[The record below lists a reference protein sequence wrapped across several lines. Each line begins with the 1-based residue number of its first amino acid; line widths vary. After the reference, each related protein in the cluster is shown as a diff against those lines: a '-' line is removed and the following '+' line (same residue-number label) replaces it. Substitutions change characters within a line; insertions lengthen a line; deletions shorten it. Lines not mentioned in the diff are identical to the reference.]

1 MASGCAG
8 MKLFLYFNQW
18 PMSCKGRGRR
28 GPDEV
33 GSKGVSIRAMS
44 GSKGASIQAMSGSKG
59 ASSRAMSGSK
69 GVSPWNLYFT
79 GSRGSD
85 STGNGVVSLLRGMC
99 SRWFS
104 YFKAFRGIAERG
116 VKFFFGQFF
125 AVLTSLIVK
134 TSFLESSPL
143 PLNDSSLSVSV

>member
-1 MASGCAG
+1 MGPARVHETGKGSQGAVVKRRWDGRQGSIARASKGCVGTAG
-8 MKLFLYFNQW
+8 KGVYTRSLYFF
-18 PMSCKGRGRR
+18 R
-28 GPDEV
+28 
-33 GSKGVSIRAMS
+33 
-44 GSKGASIQAMSGSKG
+44 
-59 ASSRAMSGSK
+59 
-69 GVSPWNLYFT
+69 
-79 GSRGSD
+79 SRGSD
-85 STGNGVVSLLRGMC
+85 STGNGVFSLLRGMC
-99 SRWFS
+99 SPWFS